1 MALDLSGLESTL
13 TGLLP
18 SNNELLQSIAVSA
31 ASGVVLAGIKQQLAS
46 GALDPL
52 GLFHNQAPANNP
64 NAITGPTITA
74 SAFAALAPA
83 VQAQLTT
90 AGVHII
96 AG

>member
-1 MALDLSGLESTL
+1 MPSTP

-18 SNNELLQSIAVSA
+18 SNQELLQSIAVSA

-52 GLFHNQAPANNP
+52 GLFQNQAPSNNP
-64 NAITGPTITA
+64 NAITGPTVTA

-83 VQAQLTT
+83 VQAQLT
-90 AGVHII
+90 AADVHIV